1 MSEKP
6 QTPAN
11 PAEAPEHHNEL
22 EDLKNFLQAHGKSI
36 LVSVIVVAV
45 AYAAMMGYRR
55 HRAAQA
61 DLASMAL
68 ATSQSTEDLQLILD
82 DYGSTPSAPS
92 ALLTLAGRL
101 FQEARYDEAQAA
113 YAQFRAKYPD
123 HPMALATDI
132 CQAQVTE
139 AAGNPTEAQ
148 AQFEAFVASHPD
160 NYLVPLAQMGRA
172 RCLQQQGLLDEART
186 VYEDFLVEHTDG
198 PWTTMA
204 ETNLK
209 LVQRDIRTRENP
221 MPSLVKAKPAP
232 EAVAEP
238 EPVVEPAAEPA
249 TTEPAAETPPAGTGA
264 QG

>member
-1 MSEKP
+1 MSDKP

-22 EDLKNFLQAHGKSI
+22 EDLKVFLQTHGKSI
-36 LVSVIVVAV
+36 LISVIVVAV
-45 AYAAMMGYRR
+45 AYAGMMAYRR
-55 HRAAQA
+55 HHAAQA

-113 YAQFRAKYPD
+113 YEQFKTKYPD

-139 AAGNPTEAQ
+139 AAGNPAEAQ
-148 AQFEAFVASHPD
+148 AQFEAFAAAHPD
-160 NYLVPLAQMGRA
+160 SYLVPLAQMGRA
-172 RCLQQQGLLDEART
+172 RCLQQQGQLDEART
-186 VYEDFLVEHTDG
+186 VYEDFLVEQPEG

-209 LVQRDIRTRENP
+209 LVQRDIRALENP
-221 MPSLVKAKPAP
+221 IPSLVKADPAP
-232 EAVAEP
+232 ETVVEPDVEPMTEPVAEP
-238 EPVVEPAAEPA
+238 
-249 TTEPAAETPPAGTGA
+249 PPADAGA